1 MTHPSRMALPVLC
14 VLLEIGATVAWS
26 QDGKVAPVT
35 QQVTPDLVR
44 SKETMVRRLLT
55 DSPVAQR
62 IALSGNPEAKALF
75 SRAQE
80 QYGRASAAF
89 KAGDL
94 ARANEAYNDALWTVG
109 KARQLVPDD
118 ESQKVELKVRYG
130 RLLESTDTLKASY
143 ARHAASAKGGSSE
156 RELVQIEAMIAEGK
170 GFANTEQIPDAIR
183 VLEKAEQML
192 MTGINRLIGSATL
205 DYAVKFETPAQEF
218 AHELDRNK
226 SFADLVP
233 VALHELRPSE
243 EAKRLV
249 ERYVAQNNAMREQ
262 AEVQAQAA
270 DFAAALKTI
279 RNGSGY
285 LQRALQAAGLVIPQ
299 QDPRQE

>member
-1 MTHPSRMALPVLC
+1 MNSPSRVALPVLC
-14 VLLEIGATVAWS
+14 ALLEMGSTAALG
-26 QDGKVAPVT
+26 QDGKPAQIA
-35 QQVTPDLVR
+35 QQVTPELVR
-44 SKETMVRRLLT
+44 SKEVMVRRLLT

-75 SRAQE
+75 TRAQE
-80 QYGRASAAF
+80 QYGAAAAAF

-94 ARANEAYNDALWTVG
+94 SRANEAYNDALWTVG

-118 ESQKVELKVRYG
+118 ESQRVDLKVRYG

-143 ARHAASAKGGSSE
+143 VRHAQSSKDSSLQ
-156 RELVQIEAMIAEGK
+156 RELAQIETAIAEGK
-170 GFANTEQIPDAIR
+170 TFANTEQLQDAIR
-183 VLEKAEQML
+183 ALERAEKML

-233 VALHELRPSE
+233 VALNELRPGE
-243 EAKRLV
+243 DAKRLV
-249 ERYVAQNNAMREQ
+249 ERYVAQNLAMRELAQ
-262 AEVQAQAA
+262 VQAQAA
-270 DFAAALKTI
+270 DFASALKTI

-285 LQRALQAAGLVIPQ
+285 LQRALQAAGLIVPQ

>member
-1 MTHPSRMALPVLC
+1 VTSPSRVAMPVLC
-14 VLLEIGATVAWS
+14 ALLEIGSTAALG
-26 QDGKVAPVT
+26 QDGKPAPVA
-35 QQVTPDLVR
+35 QQVTPELVR
-44 SKETMVRRLLT
+44 SKEAMVRRLLT

-62 IALSGNPEAKALF
+62 IALSGNPDAKALF

-80 QYGRASAAF
+80 QYGAAAAAF
-89 KAGDL
+89 KTGDL

-143 ARHAASAKGGSSE
+143 ARHAKGAKDGAAQ
-156 RELVQIEAMIAEGK
+156 RELAQIEAAIAEGK
-170 GFANTEQIPDAIR
+170 AFANTEQLHDAIR
-183 VLEKAEQML
+183 VLERAEQML
-192 MTGINRLIGSATL
+192 MAGINRLIGSATL

-233 VALHELRPSE
+233 VALNELRPGE
-243 EAKRLV
+243 EARRLV
-249 ERYVAQNNAMREQ
+249 ERYVAQNVAMREQ
-262 AEVQAQAA
+262 AQAQAQAA
-270 DFAAALKTI
+270 DYASALKTI

-285 LQRALQAAGLVIPQ
+285 LQRALQAAGLVVPQ